1 MADQQSETQ
10 DRGDRGSNWKVWV
23 VTSVAALMTGF
34 AAYYFIQAETWG
46 GTFMKM
52 LQGEEPILGT
62 RISGIWATII
72 PAGFMATMMMLI
84 VVVQRKWFAGTEGT
98 GIPQAMAA
106 LKIGECPQRSMM
118 LSIKISI
125 GKILLLTGALFSGI
139 TVGREGPSVHVGAC
153 YMYLCSRFFRLPS
166 FLVERGLILAGS
178 AAGIAAAF
186 NT

>member
-1 MADQQSETQ
+1 
-10 DRGDRGSNWKVWV
+10 
-23 VTSVAALMTGF
+23 
-34 AAYYFIQAETWG
+34 
-46 GTFMKM
+46 
-52 LQGEEPILGT
+52 
-62 RISGIWATII
+62 
-72 PAGFMATMMMLI
+72 MATMMMLI

-139 TVGREGPSVHVGAC
+139 TVGREGPSVHVGAATC
-153 YMYLCSRFFRLPS
+153 TCAAGSSGFRRS
-166 FLVERGLILAGS
+166 LVERGLILAGS

-186 NT
+186 NTPIAGIIFCFEEVGHLFDKKSVVCIIRTTALACGVCVFFMGNYYFYGAVNAGSMLPLGTDSPGPGDTFLGDLRQ